1 MNISPDPFSRV
12 FSVQEDALPIKTTFL
27 VVMTKGLVST
37 VTRSSVCRAR
47 FIKLLSHR
55 GPKTGKDDRYGS
67 VWRHDLR
74 GSTRL
79 AKQSEDGSMMAV
91 DPLSV
96 PKIVVPDLRKFELKA
111 FVSEKLDVKTEAPA
125 TVSEYLDTVTINKG
139 SFK

>member
-1 MNISPDPFSRV
+1 
-12 FSVQEDALPIKTTFL
+12 
-27 VVMTKGLVST
+27 MTKGLVST

-74 GSTRL
+74 GTTKLSKTT
-79 AKQSEDGSMMAV
+79 EDGSMMAV

-96 PKIVVPDLRKFELKA
+96 PKFVVPNLRNFELKA
-111 FVSEKLDVKTEAPA
+111 FVSEKLDIKSEAPA
-125 TVSEYLDTVTINKG
+125 TVSEYLDTISINKG